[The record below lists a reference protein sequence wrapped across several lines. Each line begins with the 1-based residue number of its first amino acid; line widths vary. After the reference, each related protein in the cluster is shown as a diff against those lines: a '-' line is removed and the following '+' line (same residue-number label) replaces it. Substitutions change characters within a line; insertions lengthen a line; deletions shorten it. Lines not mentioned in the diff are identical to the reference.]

1 MTFPISES
9 TLKQAEALRAELRE
23 HNHRYYVLDAPI
35 ISDGEY
41 DRLFRKLQD
50 LEKEHSGL
58 QSPDSPTMRVGA
70 PPRSDLGQV
79 PHRYPMLSL
88 GNVFDD
94 QELTGF
100 DLKVKRHLGLSE
112 ADVLD
117 YAVEPKIDGL
127 GIELVYQDGVL
138 QVASTRGDGKVGEDV
153 TANARTIGSI
163 PLRLREKFDGL
174 LEVRGEVFMEKAAF
188 TKMNQTRE
196 EQGQSIFANPRNAA
210 AGSLRQL
217 DPNITAQRPMKAIL
231 YALSHIPDQDR
242 MPTTHTDFVS
252 WLAQLGFATL
262 PTKYCRGVAEVSAA
276 YREFLENRDDIA
288 FEIDGVVV
296 KVNEHR
302 LQTELGQVSRAP
314 RWATAYK
321 LPAQQETTTVED
333 IVIQVGRTGAL
344 TPVAHLQPVNIAGVV
359 VSRATLHNA
368 DEIARKD
375 VRVGDTVL
383 IQRAGDVIPEVVQV
397 ILEKRLDSAQVYS
410 FPTHCPACD
419 TPAFREEGEVVTR
432 CNNRNCSAKVLE
444 SLRHYASRKAMDI
457 DGLGKEIVKLLVTS
471 GLVRDLAGLYRL
483 SYDQLIELEGFKEKR
498 TENLLVAI
506 DKSKERGLGRFV
518 FGLGIRHVGEHVAG
532 ILANEFASLEAMGS
546 ASQEVLAA
554 VHGIGTEVAQ
564 AVVDYFQDEQNQAM
578 LTAFREL
585 GLNPKLAALEKSSDL
600 LDGKTVVV
608 TGKLTA
614 LGRDEMHALIKEH
627 GGRPASSVS
636 GKTDLLVAGEKAG
649 SKLAKAEKL
658 GVAVAS
664 EQAFLAMIE
673 GKEPFPS

>member
-1 MTFPISES
+1 MTVPISES
-9 TLKQAEALRAELRE
+9 TLEQVETLRTALRE

-41 DRLFRKLQD
+41 DRLFRELQN
-50 LEKEHSGL
+50 LENQHPGL

-70 PPRSDLGQV
+70 APRSDLAQV

-94 QELTGF
+94 DELAEF

-112 ADVLD
+112 DTVLD

-163 PLRLREKFDGL
+163 PLKLRQDVPGL

-188 TKMNQTRE
+188 AKMNEARE
-196 EQGQSIFANPRNAA
+196 EQGQSVFANPRNAA

-217 DPNITAQRPMKAIL
+217 DPNITAQRPMTAIL
-231 YALSHIPDQDR
+231 YALSSIPDEDG

-252 WLAQLGFATL
+252 WLGELGFAIL
-262 PTKYCRGVAEVSAA
+262 PTKHCRGVAEVSAA
-276 YREFLENRDDIA
+276 YQELLRTRDAIP

-321 LPAQQETTTVED
+321 LPAQQETTVVED

-344 TPVAHLQPVNIAGVV
+344 TPVAHLEPVNIAGVV

-383 IQRAGDVIPEVVQV
+383 VQRAGDVIPEVVMT
-397 ILEKRLDSAQVYS
+397 ILEKRPEDSVVYA
-410 FPTHCPACD
+410 FPTHCPACN
-419 TPAFREEGEVVTR
+419 AEAVRLEGEAVTR
-432 CNNRNCSAKVLE
+432 CQDRACSAKVLE
-444 SLRHYASRKAMDI
+444 ALRHYASRKAMDI
-457 DGLGKEIVKLLVTS
+457 DGLGKEIVKLLVAE
-471 GLVRDLAGLYRL
+471 GLVTDLVDLYRL

-506 DKSKERGLGRFV
+506 DKSKERSLARFV

-532 ILANEFASLEAMGS
+532 ILANEFGSLQGISDANE
-546 ASQEVLAA
+546 ETLAA
-554 VHGIGTEVAQ
+554 VHGIGSEVAQ
-564 AVVDYFQDEQNQAM
+564 AVLAYFQDSQNQAM
-578 LTAFREL
+578 LQNFREL
-585 GLNPKLAALEKSSDL
+585 GLDPKVQAVQKASDL
-600 LDGKTVVV
+600 LEGKTVVV

-614 LGRDEMHALIKEH
+614 LGRDEIHALIKEH
-627 GGRPASSVS
+627 GGRPSSSVS

-673 GKEPFPS
+673 GKEPFPA